1 MGVVGAG
8 YKVKGGARGLDSS
21 AVTATEAQNN
31 FGRVLSRASR
41 GETVYIT
48 KYDRA
53 AAVVV
58 SIERYRELTDDAA
71 TDLDELTDEFDA
83 MLAGMQSDEAAAGF
97 DALFSMDSAALGNAA
112 VKGAEGD
119 TD

>member
-1 MGVVGAG
+1 MGVGDKAT
-8 YKVKGGARGLDSS
+8 GGADRDSG
-21 AVTATEAQNN
+21 AVTSTEAQNN

-53 AAVVV
+53 TAVVV

-97 DALFSMDSAALGNAA
+97 DALFSMDSAALGDAA